1 MARSNKVL
9 PQGLTEV
16 LLIHFRLFLYR
27 LVINHKMNETITHVI
42 IVLITV
48 SIVLILFY
56 IMIDERDRCTYHNTN
71 IGETTSRSKDTT
83 SEDVLEH
90 YDLELPNISPTECGT
105 QCTEGINCAGFAYK
119 PIEKKCYLSKTAI
132 LGEPM
137 ESLYSDQYS
146 KLDRRCNK
154 INRITDA
161 KRIDGNSLTE
171 NSIYVCSDG
180 ENNTATEFQ
189 YANLGAS
196 ALDGTKTTIYDT
208 ADKDKL
214 VPENVKYE
222 VHDITWPTTKID
234 SNAIAAQPYVNMLSS
249 GTSSK
254 QFGFV
259 ESDKEFLGQYAL
271 AHQCVVNVPFFDCL
285 KYCENDPNCAGTEW
299 NKSMIKQS
307 AKGDYNYLYE
317 NVCCP
322 KSVIKKIIPRRKE
335 FDRGRFYV
343 KKNLMDILQRDKVV
357 LTKADFSQSA
367 VPINKRFDLKVTDFD
382 TADVNDPKQQPIEVE
397 GVTDPVYEYK

>member
-1 MARSNKVL
+1 ML
-9 PQGLTEV
+9 
-16 LLIHFRLFLYR
+16 
-27 LVINHKMNETITHVI
+27 
-42 IVLITV
+42 
-48 SIVLILFY
+48 
-56 IMIDERDRCTYHNTN
+56 DERDRIFN
-71 IGETTSRSKDTT
+71 ICEPI
-83 SEDVLEH
+83 SEIMEH
-90 YDLELPNISPTECGT
+90 YDLEIPNISPTECGT
-105 QCTEGINCAGFAYK
+105 KCTEGLNCHGFAYK
-119 PIEKKCYLSKTAI
+119 PIKNTCYLSKTSI

-137 ESLYSDQYS
+137 ESLYKDKYS

-154 INRITDA
+154 INRISDN

-189 YANLGAS
+189 YANHGAS
-196 ALDGTKTTIYDT
+196 SLDGTKNTIYDR

-222 VHDITWPTTKID
+222 VHDITWPKKKVD
-234 SNAIAAQPYVNMLSS
+234 SNTIATKPYLNLLSS
-249 GTSSK
+249 GDSPK

-259 ESDKEFLGQYAL
+259 ESDKEFLGQYML
-271 AHQCVVNVPFFDCL
+271 AHQCVVNVPFFDCI
-285 KYCENDPNCAGTEW
+285 KYCENNSDCAGTEW

-335 FDRGRFYV
+335 FNRGRFYV
-343 KKNLMDILQRDKVV
+343 KKDLVELLKRDKIV
-357 LTKADFSQSA
+357 LTKADFGQTIP
-367 VPINKRFDLKVTDFD
+367 PINKRFDLKVTDFD
-382 TADVNDPKQQPIEVE
+382 KPDINDPKQQSVVNVD
-397 GVTDPVYEYK
+397 GVIDPVYEYK